1 MTAPA
6 LIAQKLTKE
15 YRMGSQQ
22 VHALTDASL
31 AVERGEIALV
41 IGPSGS
47 GKTTLLS
54 IVGCVLRPTSGDVS
68 IDGNAVS
75 DLSEA
80 ALPLIRREKIGFIF
94 QSFNLLRN
102 LTALE
107 NVALTARLRG
117 LAVTAA
123 RSRAQELLSALDM
136 EHRLRFVPNDLSGG
150 ERQRVAVARALA
162 NDPVLIL
169 ADEPTANL
177 DSRTG
182 HQVTGLLREL
192 ARTRGKAVVIASHDE
207 RLVDLADSLYRL
219 QDGTLEKML

>member
-1 MTAPA
+1 
-6 LIAQKLTKE
+6 
-15 YRMGSQQ
+15 MGSAQI
-22 VHALTDASL
+22 HALVEASFT
-31 AVERGEIALV
+31 VERGEIALLM
-41 IGPSGS
+41 GPSGS

-54 IVGCVLRPTSGDVS
+54 IAGCVLRPTSGEVRV
-68 IDGNAVS
+68 DGTAIS
-75 DLSEA
+75 ELSEGT
-80 ALPLIRREKIGFIF
+80 LPRIRREKIGFIF

-117 LAVTAA
+117 LTAAAA
-123 RSRAQELLSALDM
+123 RSRAQGLLMALEM
-136 EHRLRFVPNDLSGG
+136 EHRLKFVPNDLSGG

-162 NDPVLIL
+162 NDPVLIV

-177 DSRTG
+177 DSKTG
-182 HQVTGLLREL
+182 HQVAELLRGL

-219 QDGTLEKML
+219 QDGRLEKAL